1 MLRRIYLGHTV
12 CCSFFKGGTHFV
24 RTMVCLP
31 PAHSVLLPLNN
42 EQHTVCRGR
51 YTIVTQCV
59 APYLRTPFLM
69 VQHTVCRSRY
79 AIVTQCV
86 APYLRTPFLMVQ
98 HTVCE
103 HKYCAVILRVLH
115 VSVSGGCRSDR
126 ASTPN
131 RSVTHQHTPN
141 TATRTQCVAPRFQG
155 ATHCVRTQFSCHY
168 TFAMLTH

>member
-24 RTMVCLP
+24 GTMVCWP
-31 PAHSVLLPLNN
+31 PARSVLLPINN
-42 EQHTVCRGR
+42 EQHTVCRG
-51 YTIVTQCV
+51 
-59 APYLRTPFLM
+59 
-69 VQHTVCRSRY
+69 RY

-115 VSVSGGCRSDR
+115 ISVSGGCRSDR
-126 ASTPN
+126 ASTQN
-131 RSVTHQHTPN
+131 RSVPHQHTPK

-168 TFAMLTH
+168 TFAMLTY